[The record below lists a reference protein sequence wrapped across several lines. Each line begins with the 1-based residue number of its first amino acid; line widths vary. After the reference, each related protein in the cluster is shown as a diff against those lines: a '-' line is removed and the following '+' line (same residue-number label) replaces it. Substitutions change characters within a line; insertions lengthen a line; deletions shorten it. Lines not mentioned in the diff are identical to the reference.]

1 MDYICSDTNVWIDFS
16 VIGKLELPFRL
27 SYTYL
32 MSRDAVEDELL
43 SPPGLGREL
52 VSNGLVPVEITI
64 DEFLL
69 AETYGT
75 KYRRLS
81 IYDRIALAIAKCRNI
96 TLLTGDGALRKA
108 AKQEGVSVTGTLGL
122 LDQLWGQ
129 KLMTVEEYQTTLMSL
144 LDVNNGVVR
153 LPEAELELRLSKL
166 LNAQTDIRRS
176 GTHTA
181 TATLDRFNWQGES
194 YPEIIKQA

>member
-1 MDYICSDTNVWIDFS
+1 MEYVSSDTNVWIDFS
-16 VIGKLELPFRL
+16 AIGKLDLPFRL

-43 SPPGLGREL
+43 SPPELGKKL
-52 VSNGLVPVEITI
+52 MSNGLVPVEITI

-69 AETYGT
+69 AEKYGT
-75 KYRRLS
+75 MYRKLS

-108 AKQEGVSVTGTLGL
+108 AKQEGVPITGTLGL

-129 KLMTVEEYQTTLMSL
+129 KLITLEEYKTTLLSL

-153 LPEAELELRLSKL
+153 LPEMELESRLSKL
-166 LNAQTDIRRS
+166 LDAETDIS
-176 GTHTA
+176 KSSAHITVVKLTGT
-181 TATLDRFNWQGES
+181 NWQDGS
-194 YPEIIKQA
+194 YQVNH